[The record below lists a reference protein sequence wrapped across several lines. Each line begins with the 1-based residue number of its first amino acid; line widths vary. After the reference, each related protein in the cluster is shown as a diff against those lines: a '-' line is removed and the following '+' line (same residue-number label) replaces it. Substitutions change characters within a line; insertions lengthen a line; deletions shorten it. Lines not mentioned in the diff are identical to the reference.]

1 MLINVT
7 LPVFN
12 EEAQLADSVAQ
23 VVVFL
28 DKLRE
33 QATATGAQPSAASAS
48 ANARHQLAS
57 GSDVGAMTVR
67 RAPEAR
73 GTVVEQPSHPVEA
86 DRPGAFPSDWLAR
99 SGPFDYELVIANNGS
114 TDRTLE
120 IARRLA
126 REYNRVL
133 VLDVPQ
139 KGRGGALK
147 RAWLDSRA
155 EVLSYLDVDLS
166 TDLAAFPTLVGAV
179 ASGQCDLAFGSRLL
193 AQSEVQRG
201 WRRELLSRG
210 YNRLVRLL
218 LHTGITDLQ
227 CGFKAIRRAAAQT
240 LLPQVADGGWFF
252 DTELLVL
259 AERLG
264 YRLGEIPVHWIEDRD
279 SRVKVIS
286 TALADL
292 RGLWR
297 LRRQLV
303 ARSLNR

>member
-12 EEAQLADSVAQ
+12 EEAQLADSVAH
-23 VVVFL
+23 VAVFL

-33 QATATGAQPSAASAS
+33 QATATRARLPAASAS
-48 ANARHQLAS
+48 ADARHQPAS
-57 GSDVGAMTVR
+57 GSDVSATAVR
-67 RAPEAR
+67 AAP
-73 GTVVEQPSHPVEA
+73 GTPGPAVEPPSHPVAA
-86 DRPGAFPSDWLAR
+86 DRPGAGPSGWLAG
-99 SGPFDYELVIANNGS
+99 GPFDYELVIANNGS

-126 REYNRVL
+126 REYNRVR

-155 EVLSYLDVDLS
+155 DVLSYMDVDLS
-166 TDLAAFPTLVGAV
+166 TDLAAFPALVGAV
-179 ASGQCDLAFGSRLL
+179 AWGEFDLAFGSRLL
-193 AQSEVQRG
+193 VQSQVKRG

-218 LHTGITDLQ
+218 LHTGIRDLQ
-227 CGFKAIRRAAAQT
+227 CGFKAIRRAAAQA
-240 LLPQVADGGWFF
+240 LLPQVADAGWFF
-252 DTELLVL
+252 DTELLVQ

-264 YRLGEIPVHWIEDRD
+264 FRLREIPVRWVEDRD
-279 SRVKVIS
+279 SRVNILS
-286 TALADL
+286 TVWADL